1 MHIKGTG
8 SRAVDGQV
16 KTGGSMPGVSAVQ
29 QFVTTTEKD
38 DKGKGEKGGKWGEKQ
53 KKMKPSF

>member
-1 MHIKGTG
+1 
-8 SRAVDGQV
+8 
-16 KTGGSMPGVSAVQ
+16 MPGVSAVQ

-38 DKGKGEKGGKWGEKQ
+38 NKGKGENGGKWGEKQ